1 MDITTFSPEQSAGQ
15 RLMVGFDGTEL
26 NAELKFLIDTLK
38 VGGVILFARNLI
50 DPDQIKNLC
59 FSMQSYARSCEQP
72 PLLIAIDQEGGQVA
86 RLREPF
92 TQFPGNSKMK
102 GPEDAIFFAKT
113 TATELLKVG
122 INMNMAPVLDV
133 APESI
138 NSVMAERAFG
148 PDPGWVS
155 EQGKVVIEHLQ
166 AENIMAVAK
175 HFPGIG
181 RTVLDSHFEL
191 PDLDIDVDAMQGF
204 DLFPF
209 KTAISHDV
217 AGIMLSHIR
226 YTGIDPDWPASL
238 SKAIAD
244 DLLRKELGYDGVV
257 MTDDLDM
264 GAIEKHYDLNTA
276 IRQILSADID
286 MILICH
292 AGPNIEHAFREIL
305 DVQRRS
311 QTMKTLGIKSLKRI
325 MRLKS
330 RYLLNLA

>member
-1 MDITTFSPEQSAGQ
+1 
-15 RLMVGFDGTEL
+15 
-26 NAELKFLIDTLK
+26 
-38 VGGVILFARNLI
+38 
-50 DPDQIKNLC
+50 
-59 FSMQSYARSCEQP
+59 
-72 PLLIAIDQEGGQVA
+72 
-86 RLREPF
+86 
-92 TQFPGNSKMK
+92 
-102 GPEDAIFFAKT
+102 
-113 TATELLKVG
+113 
-122 INMNMAPVLDV
+122 
-133 APESI
+133 
-138 NSVMAERAFG
+138 
-148 PDPGWVS
+148 
-155 EQGKVVIEHLQ
+155 
-166 AENIMAVAK
+166 
-175 HFPGIG
+175 
-181 RTVLDSHFEL
+181 
-191 PDLDIDVDAMQGF
+191 
-204 DLFPF
+204 
-209 KTAISHDV
+209 
-217 AGIMLSHIR
+217 MLSHIR

-238 SKAIAD
+238 SQAIAD